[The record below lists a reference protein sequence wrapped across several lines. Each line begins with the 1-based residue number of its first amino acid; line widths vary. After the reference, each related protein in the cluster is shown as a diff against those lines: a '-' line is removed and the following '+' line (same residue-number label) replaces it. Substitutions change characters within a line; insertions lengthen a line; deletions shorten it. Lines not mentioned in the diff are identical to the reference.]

1 VQEFSRIMVA
11 LARGPGDGDLI
22 DYAAMLSGMFDRA
35 QSDFVHVLPP
45 PSLRL
50 DAPGTAPLNHS
61 EVLARLSA
69 DVARRFGDASNVRCK
84 VLTGDR
90 VDRLLEYAADAG
102 CDLVLVGH
110 RRSRSGRRS
119 LARRLAMKVPCS
131 LWLVPEGSPARITR
145 VLGAVDFSE
154 PSAQAV
160 STATLVASR
169 AGLAECAALHVFF
182 DEALAMYEDTRPADR
197 VDEAGF
203 SRFLS
208 PLDLHGVRVNKI
220 FAESPS
226 VSGASLRRVQED
238 GIDLIVVGTR
248 GQSASAAILL
258 GSESEQMIME
268 SPVPVLVVKARGE
281 RIGLLQALLDRDF
294 HDVDSPRFG

>member
-1 VQEFSRIMVA
+1 MVA

-35 QSDFVHVLPP
+35 RFDFVHVLPP
-45 PSLRL
+45 PSLQL
-50 DAPGTAPLNHS
+50 DRAAATHENHS
-61 EVLARLSA
+61 DVLARLTA
-69 DVARRFGDASNVRCK
+69 DVGRKFKAAPDVRCK

-90 VDRLLEYAADAG
+90 VDTLLEYAAGAG

-131 LWLVPEGSPARITR
+131 LWLVPEGSPATITR
-145 VLGAVDFSE
+145 VMSAVDFSE

-160 STATLVASR
+160 SAATLVASR
-169 AGLAECAALHVFF
+169 AGLAESAALHVFF
-182 DEALAMYEDTRPADR
+182 DEALAMYEDTGAADR
-197 VDEAGF
+197 VDDAGF

-208 PLDLHGVRVNKI
+208 PLDLHGVRVTKI
-220 FAESPS
+220 FAESPT
-226 VSGASLRRVQED
+226 VSGASLRRVEED
-238 GIDLIVVGTR
+238 GIDLIVMGTR

-281 RIGLLQALLDRDF
+281 RIGLLRALLDRDF
-294 HDVDSPRFG
+294 RDVDSPRFG